1 MYKKYAEL
9 LRKTNKTTYQVC
21 KDTGIR
27 ESVISEWKKR
37 GSNGGISTNTLKKL
51 CDYFDVSADYFL
63 FDVSADYFLEKK
75 E

>member
-1 MYKKYAEL
+1 MYQKYTEL
-9 LRKTNKTTYQVC
+9 LKNSGKTTYQVC

-37 GSNGGISTNTLKKL
+37 GSDGGISMNTLKKL
-51 CDYFDVSADYFL
+51 CDYFNVSADYFL
-63 FDVSADYFLEKK
+63 DGK

>member
-1 MYKKYAEL
+1 MYNKYAEL
-9 LRKTNKTTYQVC
+9 LEKSGKTTYQVC

-37 GSNGGISTNTLKKL
+37 GSNGGISTRTLIIL
-51 CDYFDVSADYFL
+51 SDYFGVSADYFL
-63 FDVSADYFLEKK
+63 NRE